1 MPASG
6 SDMGTYT
13 ADIDVRF
20 RDIDA
25 MGHVNNAVYA
35 TYIEQARTRYFSD
48 VLDADLSRVSTVLA
62 SISIDFRRPVELVD
76 GEVTVT
82 VDVADLGRSS
92 ATMVHEVRAGGE
104 AAAEAEATLVSL
116 DPETGDPAPIPEEH
130 RAAMES
136 YHDL

>member
-1 MPASG
+1 
-6 SDMGTYT
+6 MGTYT
-13 ADIDVRF
+13 TDIDVRF

-82 VDVADLGRSS
+82 VGVADLGRSS
-92 ATMVHEVRAGGE
+92 ATMTHQVRAGGE

-116 DPETGDPAPIPEEH
+116 DPETGEPAPIPEEH

>member
-48 VLDADLSRVSTVLA
+48 VLNADLSRVSTVLA